1 MSYYF
6 RLTRRSKNELVDFFT
21 KLFRAYELGRLN
33 IYDGDEAIKFT
44 RVPRVLKEEQWDLRA
59 FPVVLVGNA
68 RGEPQPISIDKDFLD
83 YDANGSP
90 VYGSWIETRIPV
102 GCVSQTKD
110 ESNDIADFLLFNL
123 LRPDAKNYFFPKNI
137 DLPSPPSIDGET
149 LIKAD
154 TTEFELYRTDFT
166 VPINFH
172 WSESMAE
179 LGTLIDILAEP
190 TFVADLGK

>member
-1 MSYYF
+1 MPFYF
-6 RLTRRSKNELVDFFT
+6 RLTRRGKNEMVDFFT

-68 RGEPQPISIDKDFLD
+68 RGEPQPMSIDKDFMD
-83 YDANGSP
+83 YDEGGSP
-90 VYGSWIETRIPV
+90 VHGSWIEVRIPV

-154 TTEFELYRTDFT
+154 TTEFELYRTDIT

>member
-1 MSYYF
+1 M
-6 RLTRRSKNELVDFFT
+6 VDFFT

-68 RGEPQPISIDKDFLD
+68 RGEPQPMSIDKDFLD
-83 YDANGSP
+83 YDENDSP

-123 LRPDAKNYFFPKNI
+123 LRPDAKEYFFPKMI
-137 DLPSPPSIDGET
+137 HLPSPPMIDGET

-166 VPINFH
+166 IPVNFQ
-172 WSESMAE
+172 WRESMAG
-179 LGTLIDILAEP
+179 LGRLVDILVEP
-190 TFVADLGK
+190 TYEKIL